1 MLCNEERLR
10 PLMLAALAGDAKAYH
25 ELLSSVAPLLRTYF
39 RRRLR
44 GAEDD
49 VEDLVQET
57 LIAIH
62 GKRATYDGERP
73 FTAWMFA
80 LARYKLVDLLRRNRG
95 EIPLDGLEE
104 MLTGG
109 DFEAAT
115 VARMDIESLLAS
127 LPAKQARA
135 IRDTKLAGLSV
146 AEAAEMG
153 GLSVADVKV
162 SVHRGLKQLALRL
175 KGR

>member
-1 MLCNEERLR
+1 
-10 PLMLAALAGDAKAYH
+10 MLAALAGDSRSYH
-25 ELLSSVAPLLRTYF
+25 DMLNQAASLLRGYF

-49 VEDLVQET
+49 IEDLVQET

-62 GKRATYDGERP
+62 SRRATYDGERP

-80 LARYKLVDLLRRNRG
+80 LARYKLVDLLRRGRG
-95 EIPLDGLEE
+95 EISLDGLEE
-104 MLTGG
+104 VLSGG

-115 VARMDIESLLAS
+115 QARMDIDALLAT
-127 LPAKQARA
+127 LPAKQARV
-135 IRDTKLAGLSV
+135 IRATKLEGLSV
-146 AEAAEMG
+146 AEAAANG

-175 KGR
+175 RNK